1 MKSRVDLNCD
11 LGEGFGPWR
20 MGSDEG
26 IMDHVTS
33 VNVACG
39 FHAGDP
45 VVMKDTVERAVARGI
60 AIGAHPGYP
69 DIQGFGR
76 REMSCTPDEI
86 YALCLYQIGAL
97 MAFARSC
104 GVRLAH
110 VKPHGALYNRGA
122 RDKEAAFA
130 IARASRD
137 ADRNMVLV
145 GLPGSAFE
153 KAAIEAGIPFAS
165 EAFADRAYMEDGSLV
180 PRSWPGS
187 VIHDPE
193 EAARRVLEM
202 VKEGRIISVEG
213 SMLHIRPDTVCVHGD
228 TPEAL
233 RMARAIREKLE
244 AEEIVIAPVGSG
256 S

>member
-1 MKSRVDLNCD
+1 MEARVDLNCD
-11 LGEGFGPWR
+11 LGEGFGPWS
-20 MGSDEG
+20 MGSDEE

-45 VVMKDTVERAVARGI
+45 VVMKHTVEMAAARGI
-60 AIGAHPGYP
+60 AVGAHPGYP

-86 YALCLYQIGAL
+86 YAFCLYQIGAL
-97 MAFARSC
+97 MVVARSQ
-104 GVRLAH
+104 GVRTVH

-122 RDKEAAFA
+122 RDEEAASA
-130 IARASRD
+130 VARASRD
-137 ADRNMVLV
+137 ADRGLVLV

-153 KAAIEAGIPFAS
+153 KAARDAGIPFAS

-180 PRSWPGS
+180 PRSRPCS

-202 VKEGRIISVEG
+202 VMEGRIISVEG
-213 SMLHIRPDTVCVHGD
+213 SILHIRPDTVCVHGD

-233 RMARAIREKLE
+233 RMARVIREKLE
-244 AEEIVIAPVGSG
+244 ASGVVIAPLGYGS
-256 S
+256 